1 MKYKISCTILLFCLI
16 CRLTATAQTEQI
28 LQLSNEDCREMA
40 KKSDRTL
47 IIAKNNIAMSKIDKQ
62 VAYSNYLPNL
72 SGNAGVMYPTK
83 DSDLGEGMEL
93 SLKGAHMAGLSIGMP
108 IYAGGKIHAGYNSRK
123 IGVESNIINKEK
135 QTAEIVYDVD
145 QAYWMYVSVIEKIKL
160 LKSYQK
166 QLSELLNQVRISV
179 SAEMGTKNDMLL
191 IESRKSQIDYQLQKA
206 NNGKDIASMALCQ
219 KIGVAAQTQIIP
231 TDTTVKVNMPDGEFL
246 DGSFSNRPELKLLQ
260 KQVELKKEGIKLALA
275 DYLPTLS
282 VSGGYT
288 YYGGIKFAGEKFSGN
303 STSVMA
309 VLSVPI
315 YHFGENYKNVKKAR
329 LDAENSRLQ
338 MEHNK
343 ELMNIE
349 VQQQQKNMIDAYAMV
364 KTAELA
370 MDQSEEALRIT
381 RLNYDERMKTLTD
394 LLEAQSS
401 WQEAYSNIIEAR
413 TNYKIQQTAYLK
425 AVGRLQ

>member
-1 MKYKISCTILLFCLI
+1 
-16 CRLTATAQTEQI
+16 
-28 LQLSNEDCREMA
+28 MA